1 MRRAALAMLACATS
15 VAATAAVFAL
25 GSGPVAA
32 QQAGVH
38 EVDMKDFLFMP
49 DKITITAGETIK
61 WVYAESATDPMPNCE
76 TVVLSTQC
84 PGHTATAVDKGPDGK
99 PVFNSGTLKGAGKSY
114 SFTFSKAG
122 TYAYYCVYHGGTTQ
136 TGKNNPL
143 TNMNGTVVVEAAS
156 TEPTAV
162 PLSGAG
168 TNPAVAGQQQ
178 ARSGAGGELARTGV
192 ASALPWALAV
202 LAAGLWLAGARA
214 RTRPS

>member
-15 VAATAAVFAL
+15 VAASAAVFAL

-84 PGHTATAVDKGPDGK
+84 PGHTATAVDKGSDGK

-136 TGKNNPL
+136 TGKNNPNRPL
-143 TNMNGTVVVEAAS
+143 CPSRAQAPIRLSPANSRPAAA
-156 TEPTAV
+156 P
-162 PLSGAG
+162 
-168 TNPAVAGQQQ
+168 
-178 ARSGAGGELARTGV
+178 V
-192 ASALPWALAV
+192 ASWPVRASPQPCP
-202 LAAGLWLAGARA
+202 GLW
-214 RTRPS
+214 PSWPPASG